1 MTFLMLF
8 LMLLVF
14 VLFIG
19 LFVVIWNIKYNK
31 LKSRAKYNPSTKTT
45 TFSNGKTLVTS
56 VLGQVFFADTGEIV
70 SPCSIMAI
78 VANDLRT
85 DYINQQV
92 KIERISIAKN
102 MLAVSS
108 ASTEVAEKDLNELS
122 LCLQE
127 IKKLS
132 QNKTLPQRGLKLME
146 EAGELAEAILGV
158 DKAPGQEYKG
168 LDLNNVKE
176 EVIDVLLVSLSICY
190 SSGMTDDEIL
200 TGIKNK
206 LDKWKKIQG

>member
-1 MTFLMLF
+1 
-8 LMLLVF
+8 MLLVF

-146 EAGELAEAILGV
+146 EAGELAVAILGV